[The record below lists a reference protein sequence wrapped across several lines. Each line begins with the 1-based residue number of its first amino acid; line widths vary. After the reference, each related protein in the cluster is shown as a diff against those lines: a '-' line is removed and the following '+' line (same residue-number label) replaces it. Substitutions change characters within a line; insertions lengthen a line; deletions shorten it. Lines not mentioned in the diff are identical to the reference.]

1 MTRRPGG
8 DRGNRTPQGSKLRIC
23 FYSGSALPNLGG
35 LELVMDGL
43 ARRFV
48 GEGHDVTVVAP
59 WPDGSERPDDSVYP
73 YHVHRHAPYPPQME
87 SLRGVMHHLLGVG
100 RPSAFDIVHCHAIY
114 PQAYLAATVRHE
126 LGAALVA
133 TRHGGDL
140 RTKALAF
147 YGPDAASRT
156 YWGMAQMDAL
166 VAVNRTYREEFLQR
180 CSAADR
186 VVEIPHGVDLE
197 AFATPVP
204 RPGDLDVEIRP
215 GKYALFLGRLARQK
229 GVDLLL
235 EALKDVPADGDIQL
249 VIAGSGKEE
258 RSLKADVDRLALR
271 DRVRFVGWV
280 GGRLKTYL
288 LQNCLCLVA
297 PSRRN
302 EAFGLTILESS
313 AAGRPVIASNIRSL
327 DERVEH
333 GRTGFLVPPKAPV
346 ELAAA
351 LRFLLSHLE
360 TADEMGRRARKAAS
374 RYSLDV
380 VVNQHLRLY
389 ERLVTS
395 ARA

>member
-1 MTRRPGG
+1 MTRLPEG
-8 DRGNRTPQGSKLRIC
+8 DRGNRRPQRSKLRIC

-48 GEGHDVTVVAP
+48 GEGHNVTVAAP

-73 YHVHRHAPYPPQME
+73 YHVHRHAPYPPQIE
-87 SLRGVMHHLLGVG
+87 DLRGGMNHLLGIG
-100 RPSAFDIVHCHAIY
+100 RPSPFDIVHCHGIY

-140 RTKALAF
+140 RAKALAF

-156 YWGMAQMDAL
+156 YWGMAQMDVL
-166 VAVNRTYREEFLQR
+166 VAINRTYRQEFLQR

-215 GKYALFLGRLARQK
+215 GKYALFMGRLTRQK
-229 GVDLLL
+229 GVDLIL
-235 EALKDVPADGDIQL
+235 EALKEVPAEGGVQL

-258 RSLKADVDRLALR
+258 RALKADVARLALR
-271 DRVRFVGWV
+271 DRVRFIGWV
-280 GGRLKTYL
+280 GGRQKTYL
-288 LQNCLCLVA
+288 LQNCLCQVA
-297 PSRRN
+297 PSRRK

-333 GRTGFLVPPKAPV
+333 GRTGFLVPPDAPV

-351 LRFLLSHLE
+351 LRFLLSHFE
-360 TADEMGRRARKAAS
+360 TADEMGRRARIAAS
-374 RYSLDV
+374 RYNLDV
-380 VVNQHLRLY
+380 VVNRHLRLY
-389 ERLVTS
+389 ERLVTA